1 MPRADRAA
9 DDPVELTVGE
19 GAAGRLDVF
28 LARHLPDL
36 SRRRTR
42 ELIDRGLVRING
54 RRARKG
60 GAVQPGDVVRIDA
73 AAEPV
78 RLAPQPALPVPVIY
92 ADAAIVVVDKPGG
105 LPSEAR
111 RAADRDTVANFLVAQ
126 YPEVEQASPNALE
139 AGLVHRLDPGTSG
152 VLVAARTPE
161 AFRELRR
168 QFRDHEVAKEYL
180 ALVEGDLARA
190 GRVDLPIAHVPRHP
204 RRMSVCADP
213 RRARRLRARPAV
225 TTYRPL
231 ERFGAATLAIIETR
245 TGVRHQIR
253 VHLAAIGHPVV
264 GDSLYGTGT
273 AQSFTAS
280 RPLLHARQLRFRH
293 PARQGSASTFTVE
306 APLPADMQQALR
318 WLRAH
323 AAIRR

>member
-1 MPRADRAA
+1 MPRADKAA
-9 DDPVELTVGE
+9 GDRVELTAAE
-19 GAAGRLDVF
+19 GATGRLDVF
-28 LARHLPDL
+28 LTRHLPDL

-60 GAVQPGDVVRIDA
+60 AAVQPGDVVRIDA

-92 ADAAIVVVDKPGG
+92 ADAAIVVVDKPAG

-111 RAADRDTVANFLVAQ
+111 RAADCDTVANFLIAR
-126 YPEVEQASPNALE
+126 YPEVELASPNPLE
-139 AGLVHRLDPGTSG
+139 AGLAHRLDPGTSG

-180 ALVEGDLARA
+180 ALVEGDIARA
-190 GRVDLPIAHVPRHP
+190 GRVDLSIAHIPRHP
-204 RRMSVCADP
+204 RRMCACADP

-225 TTYRPL
+225 TVYRPL
-231 ERFGAATLAIIETR
+231 ERFGVATLVAIETR

-253 VHLAAIGHPVV
+253 VHLAAIGHPVA
-264 GDSLYGTGT
+264 GDPLYGTGK
-273 AQSFTAS
+273 AQSFMAS
-280 RPLLHARQLRFRH
+280 RPLLHARQLQFRH
-293 PARQGSASTFTVE
+293 PARRGSTCAVE
-306 APLPADMQQALR
+306 APLPADMQDALH